1 MKRYIRPL
9 LFLVLVG
16 FFASSFIEKKNGDRH
31 LRDINC
37 IAILELAADVLV
49 VLKSSDMSVDRV
61 DDARKVLSQGDEI
74 EVKLTNVDS
83 KNRHIGVS
91 IKAIAMDEERQAVRD
106 HKKKED
112 VKSGSATIGDL
123 IKAEMEKGEEGEE
136 G

>member
-1 MKRYIRPL
+1 MELIDQTVDSPKLYKRDK
-9 LFLVLVG
+9 
-16 FFASSFIEKKNGDRH
+16 SWKSWNKKTDKGG
-31 LRDINC
+31 
-37 IAILELAADVLV
+37 DVLV
-49 VLKSSDMSVDRV
+49 VLKSSDMSVDRI

-91 IKAIAMDEERQAVRD
+91 IKAIAIDEERQAVRD

-123 IKAEMEKGEEGEE
+123 IKAEMEKGEED
-136 G
+136 